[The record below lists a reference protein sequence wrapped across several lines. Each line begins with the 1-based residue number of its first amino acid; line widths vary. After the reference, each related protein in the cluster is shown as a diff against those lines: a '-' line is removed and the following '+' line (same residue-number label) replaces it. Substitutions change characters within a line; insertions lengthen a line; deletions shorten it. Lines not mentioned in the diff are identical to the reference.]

1 MQTKQRFIKLKTDCI
16 TIITVAH
23 VIRENVYWASE
34 IEWLVV
40 GPSRDKKIREYFER
54 VRLCAL
60 RVARRV

>member
-1 MQTKQRFIKLKTDCI
+1 MQTKQRFIKLKSDCI

-23 VIRENVYWASE
+23 VFRENVYWASE

-40 GPSRDKKIREYFER
+40 GPSRDKEIREYFER